1 MVREEMKLLVAAER
15 VNGPE
20 MQSVFQVASQ
30 EQLVGQL
37 EEVVLAE
44 LEEVK
49 FAIWGQL
56 ALEGVK
62 MVDLIE
68 AEIRA
73 VFEEL
78 AGSVVQA
85 DFEMKELW
93 VVRDGVLGEE
103 GGWVQVPSVV
113 LLVRRARMAVVESVP
128 RDEWE

>member
-62 MVDLIE
+62 MVDSIE

-103 GGWVQVPSVV
+103 GGWGQVPSVV

>member
-1 MVREEMKLLVAAER
+1 MKLLVAAER

-103 GGWVQVPSVV
+103 GGWGQVPSVV

>member
-1 MVREEMKLLVAAER
+1 MKLLVAAER

-37 EEVVLAE
+37 EEVVLTE

-62 MVDLIE
+62 MVDSIE

-103 GGWVQVPSVV
+103 GGWGQVPSVV

>member
-62 MVDLIE
+62 MVDSIE